1 MAATLT
7 HFYIVREYLKKQGIE
22 VSFNNKDPFYAAA
35 FLGATGPDLFY
46 MRDGHNYISNFHHYK
61 NPGIFVKILYD
72 NQKGKSEEYIKL
84 SNYFIQ
90 GFLSHMAAD
99 LVIHPFVNSLV
110 GKYQEHLV
118 TSVEIPGPVLPG
130 GSLETPTLSDK
141 FCAHN
146 IVEFAQD
153 YYVQTYLFK
162 KNTYFKRTST
172 MFTYAI
178 EKQYKVMGDILF
190 DAIQATYNI
199 DVPRDDID
207 SVLDFY
213 CDKYQSVDIQDHVD
227 MVIEDEYKHFE
238 IFLQHIEEED
248 AFKQGSSSFDKL
260 LTRAINLTASMVAEG
275 KNFNKIMKPWN
286 LDTGLYTQVKVE
298 KNAIKL
304 NLNNY
309 ESVWS

>member
-1 MAATLT
+1 
-7 HFYIVREYLKKQGIE
+7 
-22 VSFNNKDPFYAAA
+22 
-35 FLGATGPDLFY
+35 
-46 MRDGHNYISNFHHYK
+46 
-61 NPGIFVKILYD
+61 
-72 NQKGKSEEYIKL
+72 
-84 SNYFIQ
+84 
-90 GFLSHMAAD
+90 
-99 LVIHPFVNSLV
+99 
-110 GKYQEHLV
+110 
-118 TSVEIPGPVLPG
+118 
-130 GSLETPTLSDK
+130 
-141 FCAHN
+141 
-146 IVEFAQD
+146 
-153 YYVQTYLFK
+153 
-162 KNTYFKRTST
+162 
-172 MFTYAI
+172 
-178 EKQYKVMGDILF
+178 MGDILF